1 MASSMARIKQRAEA
15 VQRLTNA
22 ANAAADALGVERAE
36 IPTSHKD
43 ADYLP
48 TVQIDAVAALLER
61 IAGASEP
68 KKPAAKAAAKKD
80 ASA

>member
-1 MASSMARIKQRAEA
+1 MASSMARIKQRADA

-22 ANAAADALGVERAE
+22 ADAAADALGVERAE

-61 IAGASEP
+61 IAGATEP
-68 KKPAAKAAAKKD
+68 KPARKAAPKKD
-80 ASA
+80 AS